1 MACAPQPQSQPR
13 RVELIT
19 PKWGRREEITVSCPK
34 QPISALPRDAQHE
47 CSAHIQPSRRGAP
60 SGDGQPK
67 SLSPHENTG
76 VFSFS
81 INGALGFCLP
91 FSWPPGGTLFMPSS
105 FSGMLLS
112 HQRHRLSRRCP
123 PQQPNLLARRSRNI
137 SRQPSQ
143 YPILPISPILTAPRH
158 R

>member
-1 MACAPQPQSQPR
+1 MACAPQPQSQPG

-19 PKWGRREEITVSCPK
+19 PKWGRREETTASCPK

-47 CSAHIQPSRRGAP
+47 YSAHIQHSRRAAP

-81 INGALGFCLP
+81 INGELEFCLP
-91 FSWPPGGTLFMPSS
+91 SSWPLGGTLFMPNS

-123 PQQPNLLARRSRNI
+123 PQQPNPLARRSR
-137 SRQPSQ
+137 STFRQPNQ
-143 YPILPISPILTAPRH
+143 YPILPTSRIPTAPH
-158 R
+158 HP